1 MPDYRV
7 VQLSETLK
15 QVSTGHTPNLNRR
28 SLKLAKE
35 SQSGTFLQRVAK
47 DALKK
52 EHKAMQIKAA
62 NALDPECTF
71 APQINEKSKE
81 LAPRSVVELSRGDM
95 LKRESAQRLMR
106 LKSEQV
112 CRGRDSESVCNQRS
126 GFGVSAVCDARLTGF
141 RTVWFA
147 DWLTGG

>member
-1 MPDYRV
+1 MSVCPCADNISCVCDCRGP
-7 VQLSETLK
+7 QLSETLK

-52 EHKAMQIKAA
+52 EHKSMQIKAA

-112 CRGRDSESVCNQRS
+112 CCG
-126 GFGVSAVCDARLTGF
+126 
-141 RTVWFA
+141 
-147 DWLTGG
+147 